1 MNRAHEM
8 LVAYLTAHPDES
20 FSSVARLLNT
30 SPSTITRIAQ
40 RAGLPP
46 RSAKRITMADVGR
59 LHEKAAN
66 TAEANDDKE
75 ANYAS
80 NG

>member
-1 MNRAHEM
+1 MNHAHEM
-8 LVAYLTAHPDES
+8 LVRYLQMHPEES

-46 RSAKRITMADVGR
+46 RGGNRLTVADV
-59 LHEKAAN
+59 EKL
-66 TAEANDDKE
+66 EAK
-75 ANYAS
+75 
-80 NG
+80 

>member
-1 MNRAHEM
+1 MNKAHEM
-8 LVAYLTAHPDES
+8 LVAYLKAHPEES
-20 FSSVARLLNT
+20 LSSVARLLNT

-46 RSAKRITMADVGR
+46 RGSNRLTVADVQK
-59 LHEKAAN
+59 LNEKTANAA
-66 TAEANDDKE
+66 EVND
-75 ANYAS
+75 AS

>member
-1 MNRAHEM
+1 MTSTLKEINTMNKAHEM
-8 LVAYLTAHPDES
+8 LVAYLKAHEDES

-46 RSAKRITMADVGR
+46 RGGKRITIADVIK
-59 LHEKAAN
+59 LNEKAAD
-66 TAEANDDKE
+66 AREAN
-75 ANYAS
+75 
-80 NG
+80 

>member
-1 MNRAHEM
+1 MNKAHEM
-8 LVAYLTAHPDES
+8 LVAYLKAHENES

-40 RAGLPP
+40 RAGLPS
-46 RSAKRITMADVGR
+46 RGGKRLTVADINK
-59 LHEKAAN
+59 LEENA
-66 TAEANDDKE
+66 AEAAE
-75 ANYAS
+75 AD